1 MIIRVDSSF
10 HICLLHFKTFA
21 SKIFLSLFMYILN
34 TNGVFTRHYET
45 NWSETYAKQHNW
57 NIKLYEANY
66 VFSPL
71 ENKTECTFFHLHRLM
86 LEMTQFYDL
95 FNLLFYNNFFLTL
108 SYRLVHFQLINA
120 RSDSFTLSINQFQV
134 LLLKSCCQ
142 KSSLCKV
149 RLRFLQWLIS
159 LETD

>member
-21 SKIFLSLFMYILN
+21 SKIFLSHFMYILN

-66 VFSPL
+66 MLSPL
-71 ENKTECTFFHLHRLM
+71 ESKTELVFPFESTAHAWNDALLWPF
-86 LEMTQFYDL
+86 QFTL
-95 FNLLFYNNFFLTL
+95 LQQLLFYFIL
-108 SYRLVHFQLINA
+108 SFGAVSSDKCSFRQLYYIN
-120 RSDSFTLSINQFQV
+120 
-134 LLLKSCCQ
+134 KP
-142 KSSLCKV
+142 
-149 RLRFLQWLIS
+149 IS
-159 LETD
+159 GFAFKKL